1 MKQKYIKSPVNY
13 AGGKY
18 RLLDRIIPLFPE
30 KIDTFVDLFGGAF
43 NVGIN
48 VDADN
53 IVYNDINNYLQIL
66 FMYFQLWDLP
76 RLNYEID
83 KIIEDN
89 NLSAT
94 DKEAFLA
101 FRKHWNECPQ
111 EERRF
116 HVLELFVLS
125 CYSFNYQMRFN
136 SKHEF
141 NSSFGYEDSTMN
153 PNIRKN
159 LNEFVEAIHNKKCLF
174 MGLDFRKIHIRA
186 GDFIYIDPPYS
197 LGCGVYQ
204 DGKRGFSG
212 WTDKDDDDL
221 LKLMDFWDSH
231 GIKWAMSNVFENKGL
246 VNEKLIV
253 WSEKYNVHHL
263 AMNYSNANYHRKP
276 GSTDEVLI
284 TNYST

>member
-48 VDADN
+48 VEAKS
-53 IVYNDINNYLQIL
+53 IVYNDINKYLSIL
-66 FMYFQLWDLP
+66 FVFFQRWELLRINW
-76 RLNYEID
+76 EID
-83 KIIEDN
+83 KIIKDN
-89 NLSAT
+89 HLSAT
-94 DKEAFLA
+94 NKEAFLE
-101 FRKHWNECPQ
+101 FRKLYNSYPIK
-111 EERRF
+111 ERTYKA
-116 HVLELFVLS
+116 LELFVLS

-141 NSSFGYEDSTMN
+141 NSSFGYKASTMN
-153 PNIRKN
+153 PNIREN
-159 LNEFVEAIHNKKCLF
+159 LNLFVETIQKKDCLF
-174 MGLDFRKIHIRA
+174 ISQDFRKLSINSN
-186 GDFIYIDPPYS
+186 DFVYVDPPYS

-212 WTDKDDDDL
+212 WAEQDDNDL

-246 VNEKLIV
+246 INEKLIS

-263 AMNYSNANYHRKP
+263 AMNYSNSNYHRKHF

-284 TNYST
+284 TNY

>member
-48 VDADN
+48 VEAKS
-53 IVYNDINNYLQIL
+53 IVYNDINKYLSIL
-66 FMYFQLWDLP
+66 FVFFQRWELLRINW
-76 RLNYEID
+76 EID
-83 KIIEDN
+83 KIIKDN
-89 NLSAT
+89 HLSAT
-94 DKEAFLA
+94 NKEAFLE
-101 FRKHWNECPQ
+101 FRKLYNSYPIK
-111 EERRF
+111 ERTYKA
-116 HVLELFVLS
+116 LELFVLS

-141 NSSFGYEDSTMN
+141 NSSFGYKASTMN
-153 PNIRKN
+153 PNIREN
-159 LNEFVEAIHNKKCLF
+159 LNLFVETIQKKDCLF
-174 MGLDFRKIHIRA
+174 ISQDFRKLSINSN
-186 GDFIYIDPPYS
+186 DFVYVDPPYS

-212 WTDKDDDDL
+212 WAEQDDNDL

-246 VNEKLIV
+246 INEKLIS

-263 AMNYSNANYHRKP
+263 AMNYSNSNYHRKHS

-284 TNYST
+284 TNY